1 MDDREI
7 AGLDRRAFLRLG
19 LVAGPAS
26 LAAACG
32 WDGGEILRPKLLA
45 VSRVNDWVG
54 EHLLHSNRRLAKE
67 YPVSR
72 RSRLMPAY
80 HVAAELPRL
89 PAGAAWGLEVGGLVR
104 KPGRFTLPMLQAMPS
119 VRYTVKHHCVEG
131 WTTIAT
137 WAGVPFS
144 ALAAMVEP
152 TAEARY
158 VRFDSFD
165 VDRSGE
171 AYANGW
177 DLESVMHPQT
187 IIAHAFNDRPLTA
200 EHGAPA
206 RLYAPV
212 KLGYKMTKYLTGVTF
227 TRERPGGYWED
238 RGYPWLAG
246 I

>member
-177 DLESVMHPQT
+177 DLESVMPPPT
-187 IIAHAFNDRPLTA
+187 LLAPAFHDRPLPA
-200 EHGAPA
+200 APG